1 MTSEAQE
8 IRQQTGEAAPVS
20 IENVL
25 TGGDNRR
32 RHLLYQL
39 KISMAMAESIDII
52 VSFLMESGV
61 KMILK
66 DLEAALDR
74 GVPVRILTGSYL
86 GITQPSALYLI
97 SKGLDGRADLRLYND
112 PSRSFHPKAY
122 IFHYAGESHVY
133 VGSSNISYSALT
145 SGIEWN
151 YCLSSQTD
159 PSAAQA
165 FLDTF
170 EDLFTGHSIP
180 VDDVFL
186 KSYSRSWHRP
196 AVAKD
201 LERYGDYGQ
210 TGPVSFYEPRGAQI
224 EALYALEQSRREG
237 AVKGLVHA
245 ATGVGKTYLAAFDSR
260 KFKRVL
266 FVAHREEILRQ
277 AAVSFA
283 NVRRSDDYGFFTGE
297 EKTTDKAV
305 IFASVSS
312 LGQER
317 YLTGEYFSPDYFDY
331 IVVDEFHHAVTDQY
345 RRIIAYFRPKFLLG
359 LTATPDRM
367 DGRDIYELCDYNV
380 PYEITLRDAI
390 NRGILCPFR
399 YYGIYD
405 DTDYSGL
412 HLVRGRYDEKELNE
426 TYIGNVRR
434 YDLIYSHYMKHGSDR
449 ALGFCCSRKH
459 AADMAREFSKRG
471 IPSAAVFSGP
481 GEESEYCLDRQTAV
495 RQLMDGKIRV
505 IFSVDM
511 FNEGLDIPLVDMVLF
526 LRPTESPVVFLQQ
539 LGRGLRK
546 AKGKSY
552 LTVLD
557 FIGNY
562 EKAGRAPA
570 LLSGKDYDRAGT
582 IRVGED
588 EYPDDCIVDFDLRL
602 IDLFRRME
610 ERGLKGKEKIRREYR
625 SVKEKVGKVPTRM
638 ELFTRMD
645 DSIYQLCR
653 RTPKDNPFRNYMGF
667 LHGEGDLTEK
677 EEALYAG
684 PAGEFLRFLEG
695 TSMSRSYK
703 MPVLLAFWNGGNVRT
718 EVTEEQLLQ
727 AWKDFFDWG
736 TNWKDL
742 PRIESIEDY
751 RKLTDRYHLSHV
763 LKNPVHFL
771 STGPGRLYFCT
782 KENGKL
788 EGSREEKRRQKAETY
803 EGRRTE
809 QEKRMDLTDNSPA
822 AIALDSSLLEAA
834 GTRAFAEQLKD
845 IIDYRTMEY
854 YRSRYNEEI
863 GRKD

>member
-1 MTSEAQE
+1 MTAEAQE
-8 IRQQTGEAAPVS
+8 IRQQAGADTAPAV

-25 TGGDNRR
+25 TGGDNRG

-39 KISMAMAESIDII
+39 KISMAMADSIDII

-61 KMILK
+61 KMILQ
-66 DLEAALDR
+66 DLEAALNR

-97 SKGLDGRADLRLYND
+97 SRGLKGRADLRLYND
-112 PSRSFHPKAY
+112 SSRSFHPKAY
-122 IFHYAGESHVY
+122 IFHYAEESHVY

-151 YCLSSQTD
+151 YRLSSQTD
-159 PSAAQA
+159 PSAARA
-165 FLDTF
+165 FMDTF
-170 EDLFTGHSIP
+170 EDLFTGHSSPI
-180 VDDVFL
+180 DDEFL

-201 LERYGDYGQ
+201 LERYGDYEHV
-210 TGPVSFYEPRGAQI
+210 GPVSFYEPRGAQI

-245 ATGVGKTYLAAFDSR
+245 ATGVGKTYLAAFDSK

-459 AADMAREFSKRG
+459 AADMAREFTKRG
-471 IPSAAVFSGP
+471 IPSVAVFSGS
-481 GEESEYCLDRQTAV
+481 EEENQYCLDRQRAI
-495 RQLMDGKIRV
+495 RELSEGKIRV

-511 FNEGLDIPLVDMVLF
+511 FNEGLDIPSVDMVLF

-546 AKGKSY
+546 ARGKQY

-570 LLSGKDYDRAGT
+570 LLSGRDYDPAGT
-582 IRVGED
+582 PARRIGGD

-610 ERGLKGKEKIRREYR
+610 ERGLKGKEKILREYR
-625 SVKEKVGKVPTRM
+625 SVKEKVGSVPTRM

-653 RTPKDNPFRNYMGF
+653 RSPKDNPFRNYLGF
-667 LHGEGDLTEK
+667 LHSAGDLTEE
-677 EEALYAG
+677 EEALFAG

-703 MPVLLAFWNGGNVRT
+703 MPVLLAFWNGGDVRT
-718 EVTEEQLLQ
+718 EVTEAQLLE
-727 AWKDFFDWG
+727 AWKAFFDTG

-742 PRIESIEDY
+742 PKIKSKDDY

-788 EGSREEKRRQKAETY
+788 EDRSEERI
-803 EGRRTE
+803 EGRVKSRKE
-809 QEKRMDLTDNSPA
+809 GAEEESPV
-822 AIALDSSLLEAA
+822 AIALDPGLQKAA
-834 GTRAFAEQLKD
+834 KTKAFAEQMKD

-854 YRSRYNEEI
+854 YRSRYSE
-863 GRKD
+863 GTGG

>member
-1 MTSEAQE
+1 MTAEAQE
-8 IRQQTGEAAPVS
+8 IRQQAGADKAPAV

-25 TGGDNRR
+25 TGGDNRG

-61 KMILK
+61 KMILQ
-66 DLEAALDR
+66 DLQAALDR

-97 SKGLDGRADLRLYND
+97 SKGLKGRADLRLYND

-151 YCLSSQTD
+151 YRLSSQTD

-165 FLDTF
+165 FMDTF

-180 VDDVFL
+180 IDDEFL

-210 TGPVSFYEPRGAQI
+210 AGPVSFYEPRGAQI
-224 EALYALEQSRREG
+224 EALYALERSREEG

-283 NVRRSDDYGFFTGE
+283 NVRKSDDYGFFTGDQ
-297 EKTTDKAV
+297 KTTDKSL

-312 LGQER
+312 LGQTR
-317 YLTGEYFSPDYFDY
+317 YLKEDYFAPDYFDY

-345 RRIIAYFRPKFLLG
+345 RRIIAYFRPRFLLG

-367 DGRDIYELCDYNV
+367 DGRDIYELCDYIV

-459 AADMAREFSKRG
+459 AADMAGEFTKRG
-471 IPSAAVFSGP
+471 IPSAAVFSGD
-481 GEESEYCLDRQTAV
+481 GEESDYCVDRQTAI
-495 RQLMDGKIRV
+495 RQLSEGKIRV

-511 FNEGLDIPLVDMVLF
+511 FNEGLDIPSVDMVLF

-546 AKGKSY
+546 AIGKHY

-570 LLSGKDYDRAGT
+570 LLSGRDYSPASTEPGRIGD
-582 IRVGED
+582 D
-588 EYPDDCIVDFDLRL
+588 EYPDDCFVDFDLRL

-610 ERGLKGKEKIRREYR
+610 ERGLKGKEKILREYR
-625 SVKEKVGKVPTRM
+625 SVKEKVGRVPTRM

-653 RTPKDNPFRNYMGF
+653 RSPKDNPFRNYLGF
-667 LHGEGDLTEK
+667 LHNVGDLTEE
-677 EEALYAG
+677 EEALYMG
-684 PAGEFLRFLEG
+684 QTGEFLRFLEA

-703 MPVLLAFWNGGNVRT
+703 MPVLLAFWNGGDVRT
-718 EVTEEQLLQ
+718 EVTEDQLLE
-727 AWKDFFDWG
+727 AWKEFFDNG

-742 PRIESIEDY
+742 PKVKSIEDY

-782 KENGKL
+782 NDNGKL
-788 EGSREEKRRQKAETY
+788 DNRAEEQMEGKTESRK
-803 EGRRTE
+803 EGKTE
-809 QEKRMDLTDNSPA
+809 DKSPI
-822 AIALDSSLLEAA
+822 AIALVSSLRKAA
-834 GTRAFAEQLKD
+834 KTKAFADQMKD

-854 YRSRYNEEI
+854 YRSRYNEASKEI
-863 GRKD
+863 E

>member
-1 MTSEAQE
+1 M
-8 IRQQTGEAAPVS
+8 APAV

-25 TGGDNRR
+25 TGGDNRG

-61 KMILK
+61 KMILQ
-66 DLEAALDR
+66 DLQAALDR

-97 SKGLDGRADLRLYND
+97 SKGLKGRADLRLYND

-151 YCLSSQTD
+151 YRLSSQTD

-165 FLDTF
+165 FMDTF
-170 EDLFTGHSIP
+170 KDLFTGHSIP
-180 VDDVFL
+180 IDDEFL

-201 LERYGDYGQ
+201 LERYGDYDYA
-210 TGPVSFYEPRGAQI
+210 GPVSFYEPRGAQI
-224 EALYALEQSRREG
+224 EALYALERSREEG

-283 NVRRSDDYGFFTGE
+283 NVRRSDDYGFFTGDQ
-297 EKTTDKAV
+297 KTTDKSL

-312 LGQER
+312 LGQAR
-317 YLTGEYFSPDYFDY
+317 YLKEEYFAPDYFDY

-345 RRIIAYFRPKFLLG
+345 RRIISYFRPRFLLG

-459 AADMAREFSKRG
+459 AADMAGEFNKRG
-471 IPSAAVFSGP
+471 IPSAAVFSGG
-481 GEESEYCLDRQTAV
+481 GEEGGLCMDRQEAV
-495 RQLMDGKIRV
+495 RQLSEGKIKV

-546 AKGKSY
+546 ARGKHY

-562 EKAGRAPA
+562 EKAGRAPV
-570 LLSGKDYDRAGT
+570 LLSGRDHGPAGT
-582 IRVGED
+582 EPGRIGDD
-588 EYPDDCIVDFDLRL
+588 EYPDDCFVDFDLRL

-610 ERGLKGKEKIRREYR
+610 ERGLKAKEKILREYR
-625 SVKEKVGKVPTRM
+625 NVKEKVGSVPTRM

-653 RTPKDNPFRNYMGF
+653 RNPKDNPFRNYLGF
-667 LHGEGDLTEK
+667 LHNAGDLTEK
-677 EEALYAG
+677 EEALFEG

-703 MPVLLAFWNGGNVRT
+703 MPVLLAFWNGGDVRT
-718 EVTEEQLLQ
+718 EVTEAQLLK
-727 AWKDFFDWG
+727 AWKAFFDNG

-742 PRIESIEDY
+742 PKVKSIEEY

-788 EGSREEKRRQKAETY
+788 EDRPGERVEERSVSKEEGAAED
-803 EGRRTE
+803 R
-809 QEKRMDLTDNSPA
+809 SPV
-822 AIALDSSLLEAA
+822 AIALDPSLQKAA
-834 GTRAFAEQLKD
+834 ETKVFAEQMKD

-854 YRSRYNEEI
+854 YRIRYKEMA
-863 GRKD
+863 GK